1 MRQFGFD
8 QDVPDINA
16 TGCPLSDAMKSLV
29 HGTTME
35 YWASKVE
42 RVLVPSRHREG
53 YATSNMQLYWRK
65 VISTF
70 VDYVNSREVDQ
81 VVIGPPLSEPS
92 INAWLILNTRVA
104 LTWATRQNLGISKW
118 WANLNG

>member
-1 MRQFGFD
+1 M
-8 QDVPDINA
+8 
-16 TGCPLSDAMKSLV
+16 
-29 HGTTME
+29 
-35 YWASKVE
+35 E

-53 YATSNMQLYWRK
+53 YATSNMRLYWRK

-92 INAWLILNTRVA
+92 INA
-104 LTWATRQNLGISKW
+104 
-118 WANLNG
+118 